1 MISANSDNELQAR
14 ERNFL
19 AGESRP
25 IRVVYKNS
33 DGSPIQIAYNIEQ
46 DNDPH
51 QRTNKMTNL
60 FEYDFRLPDIFY
72 KVDNDRNRLNGRP
85 IDVRITRITDE
96 AGTILNMPSPK
107 VFNFT
112 MFANIVDRILETKA
126 SHITGVAD
134 GSKNI
139 FMTKVVDKYGNL
151 ILPSSKIGRIIERKL
166 QTLENKMFLNQQ
178 TRSGETSVFV
188 NNNPLPFDN
197 SVKSF
202 GPQSVVSDNYQF
214 TIQAYT
220 PTANAYGAL
229 EPISDPEAK
238 FSLISWLEIADNQTK
253 IKSVDFVKLPNYD
266 INNPIFAPLFINNI
280 T

>member
-96 AGTILNMPSPK
+96 AGNILNMPSPK

-197 SVKSF
+197 SVKIF

-214 TIQAYT
+214 TI
-220 PTANAYGAL
+220 
-229 EPISDPEAK
+229 K
-238 FSLISWLEIADNQTK
+238 
-253 IKSVDFVKLPNYD
+253 
-266 INNPIFAPLFINNI
+266 
-280 T
+280 